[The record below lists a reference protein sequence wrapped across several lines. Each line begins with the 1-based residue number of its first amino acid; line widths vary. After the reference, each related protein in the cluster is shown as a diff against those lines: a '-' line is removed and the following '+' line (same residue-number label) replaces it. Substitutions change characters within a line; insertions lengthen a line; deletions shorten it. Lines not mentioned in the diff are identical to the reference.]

1 LGQLDLSFLDENQE
15 SLPDESR
22 SGDLLTEGIDQDLV
36 VPENIDLPVGGSS
49 PGTGSGQLVNDHD
62 NADFGEMDQTND
74 IPIHMVTV
82 GVFAG
87 NASIFAN
94 TTYTNRDYSPNNAL
108 LQNTS
113 TVGDTGR
120 RVNFDDRSSSQ
131 ESQPTSVV
139 LPSGRHN
146 VESNAVFTN
155 PHSTS
160 NSSSV
165 RQYSWSCFI
174 EIRRMQPLE
183 DI

>member
-1 LGQLDLSFLDENQE
+1 MNRTDEDPMNV
-15 SLPDESR
+15 
-22 SGDLLTEGIDQDLV
+22 I
-36 VPENIDLPVGGSS
+36 
-49 PGTGSGQLVNDHD
+49 
-62 NADFGEMDQTND
+62 
-74 IPIHMVTV
+74 TV
-82 GVFAG
+82 GVF
-87 NASIFAN
+87 SPETPSLPTQPTQTEIIP
-94 TTYTNRDYSPNNAL
+94 PNNAL

-165 RQYSWSCFI
+165 QVNTAGVVSLKFEGCN
-174 EIRRMQPLE
+174 P
-183 DI
+183 